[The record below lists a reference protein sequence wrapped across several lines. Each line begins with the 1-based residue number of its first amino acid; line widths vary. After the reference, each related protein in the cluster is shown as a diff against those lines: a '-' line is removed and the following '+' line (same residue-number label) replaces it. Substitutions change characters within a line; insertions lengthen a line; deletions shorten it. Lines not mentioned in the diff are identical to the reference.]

1 MKWKGW
7 GIYPGCLP
15 LMTVRYYMK
24 IEKNMDTKLH
34 STADSST
41 PNKSYLQLLLEDD
54 YKRGGESTAKARGT
68 ICVCGRRVELGNTEF
83 WICHGY
89 NTHEHTA
96 AVTSCS
102 RQVRKTIP
110 EK

>member
-1 MKWKGW
+1 
-7 GIYPGCLP
+7 
-15 LMTVRYYMK
+15 MTARYYMK

-41 PNKSYLQLLLEDD
+41 PNKSYLERLLEDD

-68 ICVCGRRVELGNTEF
+68 TYVCGRRVELGNTEF

-89 NTHEHTA
+89 NNHEHTA

-102 RQVRKTIP
+102 RQARKNPRKI
-110 EK
+110 KGGLVGKKGSAVV